1 MKTLQTLIEGVA
13 VGAVGLLFISL
24 VIITIEI
31 IKRRKREKS

>member
-24 VIITIEI
+24 VVITIEI
-31 IKRRKREKS
+31 LKRKRN